1 MKEYED
7 DMDVLKKKCMKLA
20 EAISRSKRLVVYTGA
35 GISTSANIPDYRG
48 PNGVWTLLDQV
59 WKTKLPIQRFK
70 NFRIYCRYSVL
81 YSYFINLI
89 YFYALFIFIISVII
103 LTLSRVS

>member
-1 MKEYED
+1 MLRARKSKGIEQKDRMKEYED

-70 NFRIYCRYSVL
+70 NFRIYCRYSV
-81 YSYFINLI
+81 SISLI
-89 YFYALFIFIISVII
+89 
-103 LTLSRVS
+103 

>member
-59 WKTKLPIQRFK
+59 WKTRLFIYRFK
-70 NFRIYCRYSVL
+70 NFRVYCRYSVL
-81 YSYFINLI
+81 FSYVINLI
-89 YFYALFIFIISVII
+89 YFYVLFIIIIRVIIS
-103 LTLSRVS
+103 TLSKAS